1 MFVRALIAILA
12 AFACGTAYAGDKPL
26 YAAAPTWV
34 TPAPEIDFSKL
45 TDRDPMLVL
54 FDQQQRI
61 ENGQVWIYM
70 SQALRVVSPQVLSQ
84 VGTIQ
89 LPWQPDQGDLI
100 VHVAQIVRGAE
111 RIDLLAKGE
120 PLKVLQR
127 EEQLEKSQIS
137 GTLTA
142 TMAVEGLRVGD
153 TLIFRYSIT
162 RKDRALAGNVQTVAP
177 LLPENVR
184 ARFARL
190 MLSWPK
196 GAPVKWKLYSEGVTP
211 KITSAGGFET
221 VEIPMPLPKQPEMPN
236 DAPGRYTKLAMLEA
250 TSFADW
256 AAVSKSMAPL
266 YKADGLI
273 AAGSPLAAEVAKIA
287 KASTDPRVRTA
298 MALRLVQDE
307 VRYLL
312 NAMDGG
318 NYIPQSPTATWS
330 LRYGDCK
337 AKTLLLLAI
346 LRELGIEAEPV
357 IASSSM
363 GELVPARLAAP
374 AAFDH
379 VLVRATV
386 AGKTLWLDGTSAGDR
401 IEDMEDT
408 PPFRTVLP
416 LRMAGAEL
424 LPIVMRPPGRPTME
438 ISVELDQR
446 AGLTIPAT
454 FSYSSVARGP
464 LAAMLQA
471 VSTQAT
477 KDQLRDFVEKMVG
490 TVLVNAAL
498 GDQALR
504 YDPETATATIT
515 ASGVIGSGFERENR
529 RYKMVL
535 DRTVNDIDFAPD
547 RARAAWR
554 DIPVAVAP
562 DATGTYRLRVR
573 LPDNGKG
580 FVLEGNQTLPPVLAG
595 VPMMRTAS
603 LADGW
608 ATVEDRFMPVGAE
621 IAPADVAAART
632 QVTLAKKRLLTVLAP
647 VSYPPHYEVVAAGK
661 ASKIFD
667 PVLAVYAKMIAE
679 EPEEVKWYLNR
690 ANFFLGIYEW
700 RRALADQDK
709 AIALQA
715 DVRTYLARSV
725 TREALGDD
733 AGALADAE
741 EAYALEPGNATAVS
755 RVARL
760 RFEKGD
766 RDTAL
771 SMLEAQIAEGG
782 SGAEGYQTLQ
792 AELLAKSG
800 RASEGLAVLD
810 KLVAERPSDANRLNN
825 RCWFKGTNNLDLE
838 GALSDCAKG
847 IEIAGSPA
855 HIYDSRAMVYYRMGK
870 MAEALADLNAAL
882 EVVPDQS
889 ASLFMRGVVRRRM
902 GDTKSGDKDLATARL
917 LWPVADAEY
926 ARWGIKP

>member
-1 MFVRALIAILA
+1 MFVRALTVIAMLL
-12 AFACGTAYAGDKPL
+12 ACGIAHAGDKPL
-26 YAAAPTWV
+26 YAAAPAWV
-34 TPAPEIDFSKL
+34 APAPEIDFAKL

-61 ENGQVWIYM
+61 ENGQVWVYM

-84 VGTIQ
+84 VGSIT

-100 VHVAQIVRGAE
+100 VHVAQIMRGSE

-153 TLIFRYSIT
+153 TLVFRYSIT
-162 RKDRALAGNVQTVAP
+162 RKDRALAGNVQTIAP
-177 LLPENVR
+177 LLPESVR

-190 MLSWPK
+190 ILSWPT

-211 KITSAGGFET
+211 KVTSAGGFET
-221 VEIPMPLPKQPEMPN
+221 VEVAMPLPKQPEMPG
-236 DAPGRYTKLAMLEA
+236 DAPGRYTKLALLEA

-266 YKADGLI
+266 YKTDGLI

-318 NYIPQSPTATWS
+318 NYIPQTPAATWS

-337 AKTLLLLAI
+337 AKTLLLLAM
-346 LRELGIEAEPV
+346 LRQLGIESEPV
-357 IASSSM
+357 LASSAL
-363 GELVPARLAAP
+363 GELVPGRLAAP

-386 AGKTLWLDGTSAGDR
+386 AGKTLWLDGTSAGAR
-401 IEDMEDT
+401 IQDLEDT

-416 LRMAGAEL
+416 LRTAGAEL
-424 LPIVMRPPGRPTME
+424 VPITMRPPGRSTME
-438 ISVELDQR
+438 ISVDLDQR
-446 AGLTIPAT
+446 AGLTMPGA
-454 FSYSSVARGP
+454 FSFTSVAHGP
-464 LAAMLQA
+464 VAAMLQA

-477 KDQLRDFVEKMVG
+477 KEQLKDFVGKMVG
-490 TVLVNAAL
+490 SAL
-498 GDQALR
+498 EDAVVGDHAVR

-515 ASGVIGSGFERENR
+515 ASGVIGSSFQRENR
-529 RYKMVL
+529 RYKMIL
-535 DRTVNDIDFAPD
+535 DRTVKDINFAPD

-580 FVLEGNQTLPPVLAG
+580 FTLEGNQTLPPVLAG
-595 VPMMRTAS
+595 VPIVRTAS

-608 ATVEDRFMPVGAE
+608 ATVEDRFTPIGAE

-632 QVTLAKKRLLTVLAP
+632 QVTLAKKRLLTVMAP
-647 VSYPPHYEVVAAGK
+647 ESYPSDHEVVMAGRPL
-661 ASKIFD
+661 KIFD
-667 PVLAVYAKMIAE
+667 PVLAVYSKMIAE
-679 EPEEVKWYLNR
+679 EPEEVQWYLNR
-690 ANFFLGIYEW
+690 ANFLLGIYDW
-700 RRALADQDK
+700 RGALADQDK
-709 AIALQA
+709 AISLQA
-715 DVRTYLARSV
+715 NVGTYLARSL

-741 EAYALEPGNATAVS
+741 EAYALEPGNASAVS
-755 RVARL
+755 RVIRL
-760 RFEKGD
+760 RFQKGD
-766 RDTAL
+766 KDSAL

-782 SGAEGYQTLQ
+782 NGAEGYQSLQ
-792 AELLAKSG
+792 AELFAKSG
-800 RASEGLAVLD
+800 RVSEGLAVLD
-810 KLVAERPSDANRLNN
+810 KLVADRPTDANRLNS
-825 RCWFKGTNNLDLE
+825 RCWFKGTNNIDLE
-838 GALSDCAKG
+838 GALKDCMKG

-855 HIYDSRAMVYYRMGK
+855 HIYDSRAMIYYRMGK
-870 MAEALADLNAAL
+870 MTEALADLDAAL
-882 EVVPDQS
+882 EVSPDQS
-889 ASLFMRGVVRRRM
+889 ASLFMRGVVRRRT
-902 GDTKSGDKDLATARL
+902 GDIKGGDKDLAAARL
-917 LWPVADAEY
+917 LWPVTDAEY